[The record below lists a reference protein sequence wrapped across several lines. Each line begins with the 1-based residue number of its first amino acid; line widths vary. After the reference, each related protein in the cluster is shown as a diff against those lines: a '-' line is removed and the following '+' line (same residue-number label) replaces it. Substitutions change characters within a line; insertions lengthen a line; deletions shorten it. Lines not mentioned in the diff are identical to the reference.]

1 MARLNFG
8 RLLTA
13 MVTPMT
19 DQGAVDFQAAAA
31 LAEKLVATGSDGIV
45 VSGTTGES
53 PTLSTEE
60 KEELFHVVV
69 EAVGGKVSVVAGT
82 GSYNTQASIQLTDI
96 AQRAGVDGL
105 LLVTP
110 YYNKPPQE
118 GLYQH
123 FRAIAQSTSLPILLY
138 NIPGRTNVNIE
149 LNTMVRLAEIENI
162 VGVKEASGNLNQVAA
177 IRSLC
182 PSNFLIYS
190 GDDSLTLPT
199 MSLGGVG
206 VISVAAHLV
215 GRRLKEMIEAFAQ
228 GKVELAEE
236 INSELMP
243 LFKALFLTTNPIP
256 VKAALNMVGQQ
267 VGGVRLPLVDATED
281 EKKQLRGTLEQLGL
295 A

>member
-69 EAVGGKVSVVAGT
+69 EAVGGKASVVAGT

-243 LFKALFLTTNPIP
+243 LFKALFHPGEGGSEYGGPTGGRRTATTC
-256 VKAALNMVGQQ
+256 
-267 VGGVRLPLVDATED
+267 RCH
-281 EKKQLRGTLEQLGL
+281 
-295 A
+295 

>member
-69 EAVGGKVSVVAGT
+69 EAVGGKASVVAGT

-118 GLYQH
+118 GLYQ
-123 FRAIAQSTSLPILLY
+123 
-138 NIPGRTNVNIE
+138 
-149 LNTMVRLAEIENI
+149 
-162 VGVKEASGNLNQVAA
+162 
-177 IRSLC
+177 
-182 PSNFLIYS
+182 
-190 GDDSLTLPT
+190 
-199 MSLGGVG
+199 
-206 VISVAAHLV
+206 
-215 GRRLKEMIEAFAQ
+215 
-228 GKVELAEE
+228 
-236 INSELMP
+236 
-243 LFKALFLTTNPIP
+243 
-256 VKAALNMVGQQ
+256 
-267 VGGVRLPLVDATED
+267 
-281 EKKQLRGTLEQLGL
+281 
-295 A
+295 